1 MDMSATH
8 LEPTAAEEAVIAAA
22 RANREKCHCGESHAD
37 GIAPALIA
45 RMKGYLAANPGQQF
59 AYDDES
65 EIVALIVPHDTD
77 PPEILVRAACLAD
90 LLDAVEA
97 PPAHELS

>member
-8 LEPTAAEEAVIAAA
+8 LDPTAAEEAVISAA
-22 RANREKCHCGESHAD
+22 RAKQEKCHCGEPHGD

-45 RMKGYLAANPGQQF
+45 RMKGYLAEHPGQRF

-65 EIVALIVPHDTD
+65 EIVALVVPRDPD
-77 PPEILVRAACLAD
+77 PPEILAWAACLAD
-90 LLDAVEA
+90 LLDTVEA